1 MKAILMAAGMGT
13 RIATK
18 TNEPKCLLDIGNGPL
33 IRHTV
38 ELLLQNHIEVCIAL
52 GFKGNL
58 IRETLRAYPVTFY
71 ENPFYKVTNSIASL
85 WFSRE
90 QLTGSEDLLLANADV
105 FWQQDILDLLLANP
119 QDIVLLADSSRR
131 LSGDYFFHC
140 ENGLLK
146 DYGKDMPSALRTSE
160 YVGIAKIRKSEITCF
175 RKQMERLISEGD
187 YQLWWENTLY
197 SMIGYKQIPVQDIA
211 GHYWS
216 EIDVLQ
222 DYENILQYV
231 RTHPCLLHTE
241 SSAVLQEAGSE
252 AKQLKLYD
260 HKVL

>member
-52 GFKGNL
+52 GFKGDL
-58 IRETLRAYPVTFY
+58 IREALRAYPVTFY

-119 QDIVLLADSSRR
+119 QDIVLLAER
-131 LSGDYFFHC
+131 Y
-140 ENGLLK
+140 
-146 DYGKDMPSALRTSE
+146 AL
-160 YVGIAKIRKSEITCF
+160 CF
-175 RKQMERLISEGD
+175 ANK
-187 YQLWWENTLY
+187 
-197 SMIGYKQIPVQDIA
+197 
-211 GHYWS
+211 
-216 EIDVLQ
+216 
-222 DYENILQYV
+222 
-231 RTHPCLLHTE
+231 
-241 SSAVLQEAGSE
+241 
-252 AKQLKLYD
+252 
-260 HKVL
+260 

>member
-38 ELLLQNHIEVCIAL
+38 ELLLNNHIEVCICL
-52 GFKGNL
+52 GFKGHL
-58 IRETLRAYPVTFY
+58 IRQALSGYAVTFY

-90 QLTGSEDLLLANADV
+90 QLDGSENLLLANADV
-105 FWQQDILDLLLANP
+105 FWQQDILDLLLADSRN
-119 QDIVLLADSSRR
+119 IVLLADSSRR

-140 ENGLLK
+140 ENGVLK
-146 DYGKDMPSALRTSE
+146 EYGKDMPEAKRTSE
-160 YVGIAKIRKSEITCF
+160 YVGIAKIQKQEIVCF
-175 RKQMERLISEGD
+175 RKQMEQLVHDGD

-197 SMIGYKQIPVQDIA
+197 SMIGQKQIPVQDIA

-231 RTHPCLLHTE
+231 QAHPQCMPAKGKTQELA
-241 SSAVLQEAGSE
+241 SAV
-252 AKQLKLYD
+252 
-260 HKVL
+260 HI

>member
-38 ELLLQNHIEVCIAL
+38 ELLLNNHMEVCICL
-52 GFKGNL
+52 GFKGYL
-58 IRETLRAYPVTFY
+58 IREALRDYPITFY
-71 ENPFYKVTNSIASL
+71 ENPFYRVTNSIASL

-90 QLTGSEDLLLANADV
+90 QLDETQDLLLANADV
-105 FWQQDILDLLLANP
+105 FWQQDILDLLLA
-119 QDIVLLADSSRR
+119 DDHKILLLADSSRR

-140 ENGLLK
+140 ENGILT
-146 DYGKDMPSALRTSE
+146 DYGKDMPEAERTSE
-160 YVGIAKIRKSEITCF
+160 YVGIARIQKQEIACF
-175 RKQMERLISEGD
+175 RKQLELLVHEGD
-187 YQLWWENTLY
+187 CQLWWENTLY
-197 SMIGYKQIPVQDIA
+197 SMIPQKQIPVQDIA

-222 DYENILQYV
+222 DYENILDYV
-231 RTHPCLLHTE
+231 HRHPQCL
-241 SSAVLQEAGSE
+241 
-252 AKQLKLYD
+252 
-260 HKVL
+260 

>member
-38 ELLLQNHIEVCIAL
+38 ELLLNNHMEVCICL
-52 GFKGNL
+52 GFKGYL
-58 IRETLRAYPVTFY
+58 IREALRDYPITFY
-71 ENPFYKVTNSIASL
+71 ENPFYRVTNSIASL

-90 QLTGSEDLLLANADV
+90 QLDEAQDLLLANADV
-105 FWQQDILDLLLANP
+105 FWQQDILDLLLADQLPFLSNSFLFFL
-119 QDIVLLADSSRR
+119 DLLLADDHKILLLADSSRR

-140 ENGLLK
+140 ENGILT
-146 DYGKDMPSALRTSE
+146 DYGKDMPEAERTSE
-160 YVGIAKIRKSEITCF
+160 YVGIARIQKQEIACF
-175 RKQMERLISEGD
+175 RKQLELLVHEGD
-187 YQLWWENTLY
+187 CQLWWENTLY
-197 SMIGYKQIPVQDIA
+197 SMIPQKQIPVQDIA

-222 DYENILQYV
+222 DYENILDYV
-231 RTHPCLLHTE
+231 HRHPQCL
-241 SSAVLQEAGSE
+241 
-252 AKQLKLYD
+252 
-260 HKVL
+260 

>member
-38 ELLLQNHIEVCIAL
+38 ELLLNNHMEVCICL
-52 GFKGNL
+52 GFKGYL
-58 IRETLRAYPVTFY
+58 IREALRDYPITFY
-71 ENPFYKVTNSIASL
+71 ENPFYRVTNSIASL

-90 QLTGSEDLLLANADV
+90 QLDETQDLLLAD
-105 FWQQDILDLLLANP
+105 QRG
-119 QDIVLLADSSRR
+119 IVLLADSSRR

-140 ENGLLK
+140 ENGILT
-146 DYGKDMPSALRTSE
+146 DYGKDMPEAERTSE
-160 YVGIAKIRKSEITCF
+160 YVGIARIQKQEIACF
-175 RKQMERLISEGD
+175 RKQLELLVHEGD
-187 YQLWWENTLY
+187 CQLWWENTLY
-197 SMIGYKQIPVQDIA
+197 SMIPQKQIPVQDIA

-222 DYENILQYV
+222 DYENILDYV
-231 RTHPCLLHTE
+231 HRHPQCL
-241 SSAVLQEAGSE
+241 
-252 AKQLKLYD
+252 
-260 HKVL
+260 

>member
-105 FWQQDILDLLLANP
+105 FWQQDILDLLLAD
-119 QDIVLLADSSRR
+119 QRGIVLLADSSRR

-140 ENGLLK
+140 ENGILT
-146 DYGKDMPSALRTSE
+146 DYGKDMPEAERTSE
-160 YVGIAKIRKSEITCF
+160 YVGIARIQKQEIACF
-175 RKQMERLISEGD
+175 RKQHEGD

-197 SMIGYKQIPVQDIA
+197 SMIPQKQIPVQDIA

-222 DYENILQYV
+222 DYENILDYV
-231 RTHPCLLHTE
+231 HRHPQCL
-241 SSAVLQEAGSE
+241 
-252 AKQLKLYD
+252 
-260 HKVL
+260 

>member
-52 GFKGNL
+52 GFKGDL
-58 IRETLRAYPVTFY
+58 IREALRAYPVTFY
-71 ENPFYKVTNSIASL
+71 ENPFYKVTN
-85 WFSRE
+85 
-90 QLTGSEDLLLANADV
+90 
-105 FWQQDILDLLLANP
+105 
-119 QDIVLLADSSRR
+119 
-131 LSGDYFFHC
+131 
-140 ENGLLK
+140 
-146 DYGKDMPSALRTSE
+146 
-160 YVGIAKIRKSEITCF
+160 
-175 RKQMERLISEGD
+175 

-211 GHYWS
+211 GYYWS

-231 RTHPCLLHTE
+231 CTHPCLLHTE

-260 HKVL
+260 HKAL